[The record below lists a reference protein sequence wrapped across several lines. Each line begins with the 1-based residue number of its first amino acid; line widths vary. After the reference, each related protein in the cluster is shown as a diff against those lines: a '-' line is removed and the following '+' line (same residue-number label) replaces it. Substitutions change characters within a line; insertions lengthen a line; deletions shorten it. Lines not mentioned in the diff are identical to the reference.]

1 MDRTESPAG
10 VHCGD
15 NAETVGSRCDD
26 AAGVALSHTGHR
38 QDGDRAERE
47 GAEEFGGEAFEVVHA
62 GGCPDSSRIVSPGNA
77 GSQVATTSS
86 GSACAC

>member
-1 MDRTESPAG
+1 MRRAESPAG

-15 NAETVGSRCDD
+15 DAETVGSRCDD

-47 GAEEFGGEAFEVVHA
+47 RAEEFGGEAFEVVHA
-62 GGCPDSSRIVSPGNA
+62 RRRPDSGQSLARLSFTQLSPVKFA
-77 GSQVATTSS
+77 AT
-86 GSACAC
+86 